1 MEPSSSNKEIRIKG
15 IPASPGIAIGSV
27 LVLSGD
33 SIKVDSNS
41 ITPDQIDA
49 QIAKLMQAIEK
60 SKIDLIELRE
70 KAEQSFGETDAQI
83 FDTHNLML
91 DDDLIIQEAI
101 KRIRERLET
110 ADNAYFQAVS
120 QFESYLAHTEDEYL
134 RARTSDLV
142 DIKRRVIRHIQGK
155 PVFSFAMLEN
165 PVIVVAQELTPSDTV
180 NFKRDKILA
189 SATELGGR
197 TSHAAIM
204 SRSLKVPSIVGLGSA
219 LQALETGD
227 QVIVDGNKGWVIAHP
242 SLQTIA
248 IYEKQRREFAVYQ
261 AKLGHIRDLPA
272 KTRDGKKIEL
282 SANIEFPEEAQTIG
296 EDGANGVG
304 LYRTEY
310 LFLTRKELP
319 SEEEQYREYARIVQI
334 MGDQP
339 IIIRTLDVGGD
350 KLPTSIKIA
359 PEDNPFLG
367 VRGLRLYLPFVDV
380 FKTQLRAILR
390 ASAKGQV
397 RLLLPMITTV
407 SEIKFCKEI
416 LAEVKEDLRRG
427 QIPFEENLP
436 VGATIEVPSAAIIA
450 DIIAAECDFLSIGTN
465 DLIQYT
471 LAVDRGNENLAYL
484 YQAYNPAI
492 LRLIREVI
500 EKGHQQTVWVGM
512 CGEMAS
518 DPLATMVLIGLGLDE
533 FSVSPISIPLIK
545 EIIRRVDYTECEGLA
560 ETVLK
565 CQSVEEVK
573 AVLRT
578 ILKQKFEDLLY
589 CQIIAETNQ
598 D

>member
-1 MEPSSSNKEIRIKG
+1 
-15 IPASPGIAIGSV
+15 
-27 LVLSGD
+27 
-33 SIKVDSNS
+33 VDSNS

-227 QVIVDGNKGWVIAHP
+227 QVIVDGNKRLGDCP
-242 SLQTIA
+242 P
-248 IYEKQRREFAVYQ
+248 FA
-261 AKLGHIRDLPA
+261 ADDRHLR
-272 KTRDGKKIEL
+272 KT
-282 SANIEFPEEAQTIG
+282 
-296 EDGANGVG
+296 
-304 LYRTEY
+304 
-310 LFLTRKELP
+310 
-319 SEEEQYREYARIVQI
+319 
-334 MGDQP
+334 
-339 IIIRTLDVGGD
+339 
-350 KLPTSIKIA
+350 A
-359 PEDNPFLG
+359 P
-367 VRGLRLYLPFVDV
+367 
-380 FKTQLRAILR
+380 
-390 ASAKGQV
+390 
-397 RLLLPMITTV
+397 
-407 SEIKFCKEI
+407 
-416 LAEVKEDLRRG
+416 
-427 QIPFEENLP
+427 
-436 VGATIEVPSAAIIA
+436 
-450 DIIAAECDFLSIGTN
+450 
-465 DLIQYT
+465 
-471 LAVDRGNENLAYL
+471 
-484 YQAYNPAI
+484 
-492 LRLIREVI
+492 
-500 EKGHQQTVWVGM
+500 
-512 CGEMAS
+512 
-518 DPLATMVLIGLGLDE
+518 
-533 FSVSPISIPLIK
+533 
-545 EIIRRVDYTECEGLA
+545 
-560 ETVLK
+560 
-565 CQSVEEVK
+565 
-573 AVLRT
+573 
-578 ILKQKFEDLLY
+578 
-589 CQIIAETNQ
+589 
-598 D
+598 